1 MIEQEA
7 ARRQKTGLIV
17 QTWGVY
23 LGLAALLA
31 VSAVVS
37 PRSFN
42 AQDLLNLAK
51 QASGLGIVSIG
62 QTLVILTGGIDLSV
76 GSIITLVHVFLV
88 GTIMGRPE
96 MVLPVALLCVL
107 LGSVIG
113 AINGIGITR
122 ARISPFVMTLCMDF
136 IVRGLYMI
144 YTKGQP
150 SGVVPENLRFIGR
163 GRILSVVPVAAI
175 IWIVLSLLFVF
186 LLRRTIFGARLYAVG
201 ANPRTAWLSGVR
213 NPRIIFL
220 TYTLTGFLAAV
231 AGLILT
237 GDMGAVSLGLGGD
250 YAMDSIAATVIGGTT
265 FTGGIGGI
273 EGTIAGSFI
282 IRLLASLLQKAN
294 PAVFDDV
301 YTISPTTVLN
311 VGYSYSRFIRAQ
323 NASIRW

>member
-1 MIEQEA
+1 MMPQELA
-7 ARRQKTGLIV
+7 ATRREKAGLIL

-23 LGLAALLA
+23 LGLALLLA
-31 VSAVVS
+31 ISAVLS
-37 PRSFN
+37 PQSFN

-51 QASGLGIVSIG
+51 QASGLGIVAIG

-76 GSIITLVHVFLV
+76 GSVITLVHVLSV

-96 MVLPVALLCVL
+96 MVLPVAALCVL
-107 LGSVIG
+107 VGAAIG
-113 AINGIGITR
+113 AINGLGITR

-150 SGVVPENLRFIGR
+150 NGIVPDNLRFIGR

-175 IWIVLSLLFVF
+175 IWIGLSLLFIF

-213 NPRIIFL
+213 NPRIIFFSYL
-220 TYTLTGFLAAV
+220 LTGVLAAI
-231 AGLILT
+231 AALILT

-250 YAMDSIAATVIGGTT
+250 YSMDSIAATVIGGTT
-265 FTGGIGGI
+265 FAGGVGGI

-282 IRLLASLLQKAN
+282 IRLLTSLLQKAN
-294 PAVFDDV
+294 FSNTGKLIVQG
-301 YTISPTTVLN
+301 VLILAI
-311 VGYSYSRFIRAQ
+311 VGAYSRKQKA
-323 NASIRW
+323 